1 MPRRAIALLLLIAG
15 PAQAGEN
22 ANLAAAELLH
32 GAAPAIMDTLRARF
46 PDETAAL
53 LPEAAALAML
63 PGTGASPA
71 EVEAQAAA
79 LVARAVA
86 GIERRA
92 ADFVLRAPAA
102 SLRPV
107 IVADQALLRAAS
119 DGHTGLC
126 PALLGGQEGALPA
139 GPLGDAQAAR
149 TAALLAAIADG
160 RDHPV
165 APRRAVPDDYTA
177 FTQAARGAGVD
188 VAGWAVLA
196 PDNLAA
202 ADPALVCAAMIS
214 VDTTVLAQTDER
226 ADRILAD
233 LAAVL
238 TRQGN

>member
-1 MPRRAIALLLLIAG
+1 MPRRAVALLLLIAS
-15 PAQAGEN
+15 PARAGEN

-32 GAAPAIMDTLRARF
+32 SAAPAVMDTLKARF
-46 PDETAAL
+46 PNDTAAL
-53 LPEAAALAML
+53 LPEAAGLAML

-71 EVEAQAAA
+71 EVQAQAAA

-86 GIERRA
+86 GIERRD

-107 IVADQALLRAAS
+107 IAADQALLRAAG
-119 DGHTGLC
+119 DGHAAVC
-126 PALLGGQEGALPA
+126 PALLGGQEGTLPA
-139 GPLGDAQAAR
+139 GALADAQAAR
-149 TAALLAAIADG
+149 TAALLTAIADG

-165 APRRAVPDDYTA
+165 PPRRAVPDDYTA
-177 FTQAARGAGVD
+177 FTQDARGAGVD

-196 PDNLAA
+196 PDTLAA
-202 ADPALVCAAMIS
+202 ADPARVCAAMIS
-214 VDTTVLAQTDER
+214 VDATVLAQTDAR